1 MTTKEIFV
9 EKWKKL
15 PWKKFEKNLFRLQ
28 HRIYKANL
36 QNDINLVY
44 KLQCL
49 ILGSSCSRYIAV
61 RQISIFNIKNQV
73 SKFDDI
79 NFLTFKQRFKLVD
92 ELKYFNNYTHQK
104 LNRVYRYKSNGD
116 QKVLLIPT
124 LKDKA
129 IQYLLM
135 YALEP
140 IYESIIFRESYGL
153 KSGKSTWDIQT
164 NICLNLQYTSN
175 QYIKSILQL
184 DIEKCFYKID
194 YKKLIKF
201 IKLPKQIKPFLC
213 STLHGKIINEQNTNQ
228 IGIIFPLVYKIALY
242 GIENIHNEQ
251 IIKTQ
256 INKQGLRYINNL
268 IYFIKFNED
277 INLLQNKIDKF
288 LVDQGLNFK
297 ETKMKLIQFN
307 EGFDFLG
314 WHFKIIAKH
323 KKIISYPTFKSRS
336 QLINKIKI
344 IIKDTRYTLEQ
355 RLFTVKIIYSGWL
368 NYNKY
373 CNMKN
378 INLWSLYSWTNNY
391 VKRNSNISRKKRIKI
406 MKLIFTGYKVKVNI
420 RI

>member
-1 MTTKEIFV
+1 M
-9 EKWKKL
+9 
-15 PWKKFEKNLFRLQ
+15 
-28 HRIYKANL
+28 
-36 QNDINLVY
+36 
-44 KLQCL
+44 
-49 ILGSSCSRYIAV
+49 
-61 RQISIFNIKNQV
+61 
-73 SKFDDI
+73 
-79 NFLTFKQRFKLVD
+79 
-92 ELKYFNNYTHQK
+92 
-104 LNRVYRYKSNGD
+104 
-116 QKVLLIPT
+116 
-124 LKDKA
+124 
-129 IQYLLM
+129 
-135 YALEP
+135 
-140 IYESIIFRESYGL
+140 
-153 KSGKSTWDIQT
+153 
-164 NICLNLQYTSN
+164 
-175 QYIKSILQL
+175 
-184 DIEKCFYKID
+184 
-194 YKKLIKF
+194 IKF